1 MGGAKPQVDVSPL
14 LNENTKTTSEAK
26 EHSRSITKH
35 KFKLSEEEK
44 IIRRLLLVA

>member
-26 EHSRSITKH
+26 EPPRSITKH
-35 KFKLSEEEK
+35 KFKLREEE
-44 IIRRLLLVA
+44 IIICLLLVA